1 MPVLALSLPV
11 LAGLAGLAVD
21 GGNLYI
27 SHNKLQSAVDSAAL
41 SASLQLPYD
50 PNLSKGLVQ
59 GAAATMVGKDYPGAT
74 VQNVTLG
81 TQIRSACVTA
91 QASVNLT
98 LMAALGIAANTVTA
112 SSCAGFNNLEIALV
126 LDDTGSMAG
135 APITAV
141 RNAATDL
148 VNLVIPVGG
157 ASSTKVGLVPFRGK
171 IHLGTNV
178 DGKTAGCRNA
188 DGSVNTT
195 NTASCNSVS
204 AIQALTTNPA
214 TIINAINTL
223 TATGTASGTV
233 ISEGIKWG
241 QYVLLG
247 PYFTQGG
254 PVSQFRKVMILLTD
268 GETEDGKCG
277 GQYAAPYDPNDYWY
291 NAYYGM
297 GVQNCHCGGGTTG
310 CLNAAML
317 KAAANA
323 KAAGVEIFCIR
334 YSSDSNATAISMM
347 QTMASS
353 TPGTNDHY
361 FTAPTNADIS
371 TMFNLIGQQL
381 GLRLIN

>member
-1 MPVLALSLPV
+1 LAIALPV
-11 LAGLAGLAVD
+11 IAGVAGLAVD
-21 GGNLYI
+21 GGNLYT

-50 PNLSKGLVQ
+50 PTLSKGLVKS
-59 GAAATMVGKDYPGAT
+59 AATTMLTKDYPGAT
-74 VQNVTLG
+74 VQSVTLG
-81 TQIRSACVTA
+81 TEIRSACITG
-91 QASVNLT
+91 QAGVNLT
-98 LMAALGIAANTVTA
+98 LMAALGIADDTVTA
-112 SSCAGFNNLEIALV
+112 SSCAGFNNLEITLV

-135 APITAV
+135 APINAV
-141 RNAATDL
+141 KSAAIDL
-148 VNLVIPVGG
+148 VNLVLPVGG

-171 IHLGTNV
+171 IHLSTNV
-178 DGKTAGCRNA
+178 DGKKAGCRNA
-188 DGSVNTT
+188 DDSVNTT
-195 NTASCNSVS
+195 NTDSCNSVS
-204 AIQALTTNPA
+204 AIQALTTNPT
-214 TIINAINTL
+214 TIISAINTL

-317 KAAANA
+317 TAAANA
-323 KAAGVEIFCIR
+323 KAAGVEIFSVR
-334 YSSDSNATAISMM
+334 FSNDTNSTAISMM
-347 QTMASS
+347 KTIASS

-361 FTAPTNADIS
+361 FSAPTNADIS

>member
-11 LAGLAGLAVD
+11 IAGVAGLAVD
-21 GGNLYI
+21 GGNLYT

-50 PNLSKGLVQ
+50 PTLSKGLVKS
-59 GAAATMVGKDYPGAT
+59 AATTMLNTDYPGAT
-74 VQNVTLG
+74 VQSVSLG
-81 TQIRSACVTA
+81 TQIQSACVTA

-98 LMAALGIAANTVTA
+98 LMAALGIADNSVTA
-112 SSCAGFNNLEIALV
+112 SSCAGYNNLEIVLV

-141 RNAATDL
+141 RNAAIDM
-148 VNLVIPVGG
+148 VNLVLPVGG
-157 ASSTKVGLVPFRGK
+157 SGSTKVGMVPFRGK
-171 IHLGTNV
+171 IHLSTNV
-178 DGKTAGCRNA
+178 DGKTPGCRNA
-188 DGSVNTT
+188 DDSVNTT
-195 NTASCNSVS
+195 NTSSCNSVS
-204 AIQALTTNPA
+204 AIQPLSTSPSS
-214 TIINAINTL
+214 IISAINTL
-223 TATGTASGTV
+223 TASGTASGTV

-241 QYVLLG
+241 NYVLTG

-254 PVSQFRKVMILLTD
+254 PASQFRKVMILLTD

-277 GQYAAPYDPNDYWY
+277 GEYAAPYDPNDYWY

-317 KAAANA
+317 TAAANA
-323 KAAGVEIFCIR
+323 KAAGVEIFCVR
-334 YSSDSNATAISMM
+334 FSNDTNATAISMM

-361 FTAPTNADIS
+361 YTAPTNADIS
-371 TMFNLIGQQL
+371 TMFQKIGQQL
-381 GLRLIN
+381 GLRLTN